1 MIRPVSCLSALVAAA
16 SLAVAVTAQAP
27 QKPGSVDR
35 ARVTAG
41 TYTADPAHTLVGW
54 RVDHFG
60 FNDYFGLFGDISGT
74 LTLDPANPA
83 AARVDVTIPVNPTVA
98 SSALRDHLLR
108 PGKNGKAPD
117 FFGASPEPARFVSRT
132 VRPGPDGASAH
143 IIGDLTLNGRTMPV
157 AIDARFSGAGVGPMN
172 KAETVGF
179 EGKALIRRSD
189 FGIGFGIPMVS
200 DEVELDISAAF
211 EKTPRAGFIDR
222 LPPPPLARPDMGPS
236 ACGANRIKPFV
247 GRQATPAVRTE
258 VARTTGA
265 KAIRWITPGMA
276 VTMDYRTDRLNV
288 SLTKAEV
295 IEGARCG

>member
-1 MIRPVSCLSALVAAA
+1 
-16 SLAVAVTAQAP
+16 
-27 QKPGSVDR
+27 
-35 ARVTAG
+35 
-41 TYTADPAHTLVGW
+41 
-54 RVDHFG
+54 
-60 FNDYFGLFGDISGT
+60 
-74 LTLDPANPA
+74 
-83 AARVDVTIPVNPTVA
+83 VTIPINPTVA
-98 SSALRDHLLR
+98 SSGLRDHLLR
-108 PGKNGKAPD
+108 PGKDGKAPD
-117 FFGASPEPARFVSRT
+117 FFGPDAAPARFVSRA
-132 VRPGPDGASAH
+132 VRPGGDGISAY

-157 AIDARFSGAGVGPMN
+157 AIDARLSGAGVGPMN

-211 EKTPRAGFIDR
+211 EKTRAGFIDR
-222 LPPPPLARPDMGPS
+222 RPPPPVARPDMGPN

-247 GRQATPAVRTE
+247 GRKATPSVRAE
-258 VARTTGA
+258 VARATGA